1 MIKKGLL
8 LFIVLG
14 TLYFP
19 LSCASAAVGLF
30 KNGVIYYPSTTSGI
44 FTSNLD
50 FYASRCEFS
59 DDLILFEDLDMGS
72 GSWSDLGFNC
82 SPSNSVIT
90 LKQISSSTIK
100 YNMYAP
106 SGSSTSKI
114 YIGSKGYPTTIYNA
128 YDVDYDEVT
137 EILTLYVSHT
147 GVKNM
152 PIEIVF
158 GSGSIVE
165 TETDILLKNSQL
177 LQAIFLIWASKLGT
191 VVFPSLILFILGA
204 VLYINFQ
211 SFIPVVFFA
220 ALIFVLIRPIIPAG
234 IFGFVLVL
242 IVVGVAIIFYWLF
255 VRERK

>member
-8 LFIVLG
+8 LLIILG

-19 LSCASAAVGLF
+19 LSNASAAVVLF
-30 KNGVIYYPSTTSGI
+30 KNGVTFYSSETSGI
-44 FTSNLD
+44 FTSTVD

-59 DDLILFEDLDMGS
+59 DELILFEEFDMDNGI
-72 GSWSDLGFNC
+72 WDNIGFNC
-82 SPSNSVIT
+82 SPSNSIFT
-90 LKQISSSTIK
+90 LKQISSSKIK

-106 SGSSTSKI
+106 SGSSTSNI
-114 YIGSKGYPTTIYNA
+114 YIGSKGYPTTITNA

-147 GVKNM
+147 GVKNRV
-152 PIEIVF
+152 IEITF
-158 GSGSIVE
+158 GSESFVE
-165 TETDILLKNSQL
+165 TEIDIQLKNSNI
-177 LQAIFLIWASKLGT
+177 LQAIFLIWTSKLGT
-191 VVFPSLILFILGA
+191 VVFPSIILFLLAA

-220 ALIFVLIRPIIPAG
+220 ILIFVLIRPIIPAG

-242 IVVGVAIIFYWLF
+242 IAVGVAIIFYWLF

>member
-8 LFIVLG
+8 LFIILGVLC
-14 TLYFP
+14 FP
-19 LSCASAAVGLF
+19 LSHASAAVGLF

-50 FYASRCEFS
+50 FYASKCEFS
-59 DDLILFEDLDMGS
+59 DDLILFEGVDMGS
-72 GSWSDLGFNC
+72 GVWDNLGFNC
-82 SPSNSVIT
+82 SPSDSIIT
-90 LKQISSSTIK
+90 LKQISSSIIK

-128 YDVDYDEVT
+128 YDTDYDEAT
-137 EILTLYVSHT
+137 KILTLYVSHA

-158 GSGSIVE
+158 GSGSFVE
-165 TETDILLKNSQL
+165 TETDIQLKNSNF
-177 LQAIFLIWASKLGT
+177 LQAIYLIWISKLGT
-191 VVFPSLILFILGA
+191 VVFPSIILFVIGA
-204 VLYINFQ
+204 VLYINYQ

-220 ALIFVLIRPIIPAG
+220 AIIFVLIRPIIPAEL
-234 IFGFVLVL
+234 FGFVLVL
-242 IVVGVAIIFYWLF
+242 IVLGVAIIFYWLF

>member
-14 TLYFP
+14 TLYIP
-19 LSCASAAVGLF
+19 LSHASAAEGLF

-50 FYASRCEFS
+50 FYASKCEFS
-59 DDLILFEDLDMGS
+59 DDLILFEGIDMGS
-72 GSWSDLGFNC
+72 GIWTNLGFNC
-82 SPSNSVIT
+82 SPSESIIT
-90 LKQISSSTIK
+90 LKQISSSIIK
-100 YNMYAP
+100 YNIYAP

-114 YIGSKGYPTTIYNA
+114 YVGSKGYPTAIYNA
-128 YDVDYDEVT
+128 YDIDYDEVE
-137 EILTLYVSHT
+137 EILTLYVSHA

-158 GSGSIVE
+158 ESGLTVE
-165 TETDILLKNSQL
+165 TETDILLKNSNF
-177 LQAIFLIWASKLGT
+177 LQAIYLIWISKLGT
-191 VVFPSLILFILGA
+191 VVFPSIILFVIGA

-220 ALIFVLIRPIIPAG
+220 AIIFVLIRPIIPAG

-242 IVVGVAIIFYWLF
+242 IVLGVAIIFYWLF

>member
-1 MIKKGLL
+1 MIKKGLFL
-8 LFIVLG
+8 LIFLG
-14 TLYFP
+14 ALYFP
-19 LSCASAAVGLF
+19 VSNASAAVGLF
-30 KNGVIYYPSTTSGI
+30 KNGVIYYPSATSGI
-44 FTSNLD
+44 FTPNLD
-50 FYASRCEFS
+50 FYASKCEFS

-72 GSWSDLGFNC
+72 GVFADVGFNC

-90 LKQISSSTIK
+90 LGKISSSKIK

-106 SGSSTSKI
+106 SGSSISNI
-114 YIGSKGYPTTIYNA
+114 YVGSKGYPTTIYNA
-128 YDVDYDEVT
+128 YDVDYDEDSK
-137 EILTLYVSHT
+137 ILTLYVSHAIT
-147 GVKNM
+147 QNM
-152 PIEIVF
+152 PIEIIF
-158 GSGSIVE
+158 SSESQVE
-165 TETDILLKNSQL
+165 TETDILLKNSQI
-177 LQAIFLIWASKLGT
+177 LQAILLIWTSKLGK
-191 VVFPSLILFILGA
+191 VVFSSVILFLLGA